1 METIIGLGSA
11 GCNIAEKFLQYPQ
24 YSVCL
29 IDTEERDAPTAKFYL
44 MDKQESHE
52 DYEQAY
58 PDLSAFFS
66 GINTSCL
73 LILGGSGMISGCALR
88 VLQQISHL
96 NVSVLYIKP
105 EMELLSQTKRLQNNV
120 VYGILQEYARS
131 AVLEKFYVV
140 QNSKLVEILGDLP
153 VIGYYDKINSL
164 ITHTIHMTNIF
175 KNSRSVMNTF
185 SSPMPAARIAS
196 FGVMDLENGK
206 EKTFFDLN
214 MPRERVYYY
223 ALNRSKLREDNNLLK
238 VITEQVTDKTDGGLV
253 KASYGIYETDYDED
267 YVYSIAYTT
276 MIQKEENSA

>member
-1 METIIGLGSA
+1 M
-11 GCNIAEKFLQYPQ
+11 
-24 YSVCL
+24 
-29 IDTEERDAPTAKFYL
+29 
-44 MDKQESHE
+44 
-52 DYEQAY
+52 
-58 PDLSAFFS
+58 
-66 GINTSCL
+66 
-73 LILGGSGMISGCALR
+73 
-88 VLQQISHL
+88 
-96 NVSVLYIKP
+96 
-105 EMELLSQTKRLQNNV
+105 
-120 VYGILQEYARS
+120 YGILQEYARS